1 MKFCRLLRYEF
12 TEQIIK
18 NRRYL
23 IVPLFTWFYC
33 LQISGLFYNINPDLH
48 ASIGDYLLYIFSGT
62 DPFVKSGQF
71 EYPFFWMALLIISF
85 FVITGFVQKD
95 LHGYGAQM
103 LIRSSTRK
111 KWWASKCVSCI
122 LMSAVFVALVI
133 LSTAIFC
140 LCSNGRIS
148 FILSSE
154 IIEAA
159 ANGTYS
165 ATQNNLNLDARTTA
179 ALLLSIPITII
190 GAMNMIQL
198 FFSLLIGTIG
208 SFILVNAYMTM
219 VLFVVSPVILPGYL
233 MLNHSSV
240 FIVDGLNYRLGIISG
255 LLLIIAAWLLGN
267 MIFQKADIIE
277 REKFDD

>member
-122 LMSAVFVALVI
+122 LMSAVFVALAAMEEFHLSCHQRLLKLPQMEHI
-133 LSTAIFC
+133 LQH
-140 LCSNGRIS
+140 RITS
-148 FILSSE
+148 ILMQE
-154 IIEAA
+154 QQQH
-159 ANGTYS
+159 YC
-165 ATQNNLNLDARTTA
+165 
-179 ALLLSIPITII
+179 
-190 GAMNMIQL
+190 
-198 FFSLLIGTIG
+198 
-208 SFILVNAYMTM
+208 
-219 VLFVVSPVILPGYL
+219 
-233 MLNHSSV
+233 
-240 FIVDGLNYRLGIISG
+240 
-255 LLLIIAAWLLGN
+255 
-267 MIFQKADIIE
+267 
-277 REKFDD
+277 